1 MGGTLDYST
10 TAGSNTT
17 VGGVNIAEG
26 MQAGLVNNGMRAMMA
41 DSKKWQLDWSGIVT
55 AGTSNAYTITSN
67 QGIAAY
73 SDGLR
78 FTFRADRNNTG
89 AATLNVDTRGAK
101 ALRKVT
107 GGALAAVAAD
117 DIVAEAVYDVVYDLS
132 SDVFVIVGFSAPTI
146 SAFAQTILD
155 DADAAAVRTTIGAQ
169 ASDTTLTALA
179 GYNTNGI
186 LVQTAADTFAGRSVT
201 STDASITIINP
212 AGVAGDI
219 DLSVSGRKLLATKT
233 ASASATLD
241 FTEFANSTYS
251 RYLFVLKNVKPAT
264 DSVDLLVRLSTDAG
278 ATYDAGASDYDYAA
292 MGMGIASSTFQGDAA
307 NSSIQLTGSTGI
319 GNAATEFGASGDVQL
334 LNAGS
339 SSNYA
344 RVRAV
349 FSYDSPS
356 GWNVVA
362 DASGRRLA
370 AQDTTGIRFL
380 MSSGNIASGTIEMW
394 GLI

>member
-26 MQAGLVNNGMRAMMA
+26 MQAGLMNNALRAAMA

-73 SDGLR
+73 ADGLR

-132 SDVFVIVGFSAPTI
+132 SDVFVIVGFAAPTI

-186 LVQTAADTFAGRSVT
+186 LVQTAADTFSGRQIVSADGSVT
-201 STDASITIINP
+201 ITNP
-212 AGVAGDI
+212 GGVAGNI
-219 DLSVSGRKLLATKT
+219 DLSVAAGGV
-233 ASASATLD
+233 SASTA
-241 FTEFANSTYS
+241 ANSGTAIDIGS
-251 RYLFVLKNVKPAT
+251 IPAWATRVWLLFSAVSLSGT
-264 DSVDLLVRLSTDAG
+264 DDLLVQIGDSG
-278 ATYDAGASDYDYAA
+278 
-292 MGMGIASSTFQGDAA
+292 GIENTGYVSGSRESASSSTAGFIVFISYASRAA
-307 NSSIQLTGSTGI
+307 HGVMELVKGAGNQWFAHHAVYTSTVCSAGGGSKTLSDTLTQIRLTRTG
-319 GNAATEFGASGDVQL
+319 T
-334 LNAGS
+334 
-339 SSNYA
+339 
-344 RVRAV
+344 
-349 FSYDSPS
+349 
-356 GWNVVA
+356 
-362 DASGRRLA
+362 
-370 AQDTTGIRFL
+370 DTLDG
-380 MSSGNIASGTIEMW
+380 SGTITVRW
-394 GLI
+394 A

>member
-26 MQAGLVNNGMRAMMA
+26 MQAGLMNNALRAAMA

-132 SDVFVIVGFSAPTI
+132 SDVFVIVGFASPTI
-146 SAFAQTILD
+146 SAFGLTLLD
-155 DADAAAVRTTIGAQ
+155 DADAAAARTTLGLVIGTDVQAKGDDLTAIEALGGTGIAVRTAANTWAQRTI
-169 ASDTTLTALA
+169 
-179 GYNTNGI
+179 
-186 LVQTAADTFAGRSVT
+186 T
-201 STDASITIINP
+201 STGGTVTITNP
-212 AGVAGDI
+212 GGVAGNINLEAAANWTFLSAVTTTSGTTADTTGI
-219 DLSVSGRKLLATKT
+219 PSTAREVLIVLKGVSVSG
-233 ASASATLD
+233 
-241 FTEFANSTYS
+241 
-251 RYLFVLKNVKPAT
+251 T
-264 DSVDLLVRLSTDAG
+264 DDLLVRLGTASG
-278 ATYDAGASDYDYAA
+278 FEATGYDSDGSYGGITILGTTGFAARLAGASRSHRGF
-292 MGMGIASSTFQGDAA
+292 M
-307 NSSIQLTGSTGI
+307 NLVLTGSNQWCEAHSTGYSNGGGFKTLADTLTQI
-319 GNAATEFGASGDVQL
+319 RL
-334 LNAGS
+334 LPNGTDTFDGGS
-339 SSNYA
+339 YQVGY
-344 RVRAV
+344 R
-349 FSYDSPS
+349 
-356 GWNVVA
+356 
-362 DASGRRLA
+362 
-370 AQDTTGIRFL
+370 
-380 MSSGNIASGTIEMW
+380 
-394 GLI
+394 